1 MMLAYTEGKSLRNW
15 FIINEQFKWGLFYQ
29 SRSRVAVEGLINSAA
44 KKYTLILENKPS
56 HFLRELFFQ
65 EIFTSSRVQFISEKR
80 ARRTQML
87 RT

>member
-1 MMLAYTEGKSLRNW
+1 MLAYTEGESLRNW

-29 SRSRVAVEGLINSAA
+29 SRSRVAVEGLINSAP

-65 EIFTSSRVQFISEKR
+65 EIFTR
-80 ARRTQML
+80 
-87 RT
+87 